1 MTGNIIID
9 AALILGLIGLTAAIV
24 LYFVSQAFR
33 VIEDPLIDEIANKL
47 PGANCG
53 GCGYAGCRN
62 LAEVIVKNRT
72 TEGAICPV
80 GGNALAKE
88 ISAMLGVTAVEAE
101 PKIAVVRCNG
111 TCDNAPAKVFY
122 DSALTCTFAHSLF
135 AGESACP
142 FGCLGCGDCVAACRF
157 DAIHLDPITKL
168 PVVDEEKCVACGAC
182 AKSCPRNIIEM
193 RNKGKGGKR
202 VFVSCM
208 NKEKGALAKKNC
220 AVACIGCGKCVKVCP
235 FEAITITNDLAYID
249 FEKCKLCKKCVPEC
263 PTNAIHA
270 VNFPAPKA
278 EPNVVVTIE
287 E

>member
-1 MTGNIIID
+1 VNIEF
-9 AALILGLIGLTAAIV
+9 LIYVIVTLSVIGVIAAII
-24 LYFVSQAFR
+24 LYFIAEKFK
-33 VIEDPLIDEIANKL
+33 VIEDPRIDQIAELL
-47 PGANCG
+47 PAANCG

-62 LAEVIVKNRT
+62 FAETIVKN
-72 TEGAICPV
+72 ESLDNVFCPV
-80 GGNALAKE
+80 GGNDLLKL
-88 ISAMLGVTAVEAE
+88 IGPVIGKVAE
-101 PKIAVVRCNG
+101 EKDPMIAVLRCNG
-111 TCDNAPAKVFY
+111 SLANAPAKLKY
-122 DSALTCTFAHSLF
+122 DGLQSCAFMHQLYS
-135 AGESACP
+135 GDNGCP
-142 FGCLGCGDCVAACRF
+142 YGCLGCGDCVAACRF

-220 AVACIGCGKCVKVCP
+220 AVACIGCGKCAKVCP

-270 VNFPAPKA
+270 VNFPAPKTEA
-278 EPNVVVTIE
+278 NVVVTKE